1 MLVAAR
7 TAHIKTVAACLTAV
21 SYAPALAVR
30 APATRALQTYALRPP
45 LPLQLLS
52 HALRPPRPEL
62 RPYALRRTRSGRTRS
77 ARSCTPHANAAAVS
91 LTPAPSVAVCAP
103 APAATAV
110 GFACSPAAAARGR
123 HCHCGHS
130 RTRSGCTRSTH
141 SRTLCD
147 PADDAAAVV
156 LESARP
162 YALQP
167 CALRPC
173 ALWPYALQ
181 TRFGRARSAR

>member
-1 MLVAAR
+1 MGILNSFSNPIHENYIILDLQR
-7 TAHIKTVAACLTAV
+7 RKTRVTFHLKYYCPVV
-21 SYAPALAVR
+21 SPTHTNDMR
-30 APATRALQTYALRPP
+30 SHSHPSRHATALRV
-45 LPLQLLS
+45 S
-52 HALRPPRPEL
+52 T
-62 RPYALRRTRSGRTRS
+62 RRLIVVLVLHMTCD
-77 ARSCTPHANAAAVS
+77 AANAAAVS
-91 LTPAPSVAVCAP
+91 LTPALSVVICAM

-123 HCHCGHS
+123 HCQCGHS

-141 SRTLCD
+141 SRTLRG

-173 ALWPYALQ
+173 ALWPYALR
-181 TRFGRARSAR
+181 TCFGRARSAR

>member
-1 MLVAAR
+1 MLAAAR
-7 TAHIKTVAACLTAV
+7 TAYVKTVAACPTAV

-30 APATRALQTYALRPP
+30 APATRALQTHALRPP
-45 LPLQLLS
+45 LPRSCSRTLS
-52 HALRPPRPEL
+52 GHRGRS
-62 RPYALRRTRSGRTRS
+62 SGRTRS
-77 ARSCTPHANAAAVS
+77 GVPALAVRDLPALAVS
-91 LTPAPSVAVCAP
+91 LTPAPAMAVCAP
-103 APAATAV
+103 VPVATAV
-110 GFACSPAAAARGR
+110 GFACSLAAAARGR
-123 HCHCGHS
+123 RCQCGHS

-141 SRTLCD
+141 SRTLRG